1 VSVPARSTPPPLLRR
16 PTPPLS
22 GRPRRPATTVV
33 PRAGVD
39 APARGTARRRT
50 RRFHPAFWVLTAV
63 TITSIVVALVSV
75 SAFVVET
82 GFGIDRTEARIADL
96 LDEGERLGTGAGRE
110 LGEGSRP
117 GDARRGHRAAGAFA
131 PRGRDRR
138 SGRLRRTPAHRL
150 VILLAIMVFSLVG
163 VVARLGVLQVRQAG
177 AYVELGWDQRM
188 RTVSIAADRGEIVDR
203 NGAPLALSLEARDVY
218 ADPRYVTDPAGEA
231 ATIARIIDLAR
242 PDARGL
248 RATLRAEGSFVYV
261 ARRVDLEVA
270 DVLAAESLPGIGFLP
285 SSKRYYPAG
294 GLASQL
300 LGFTDVDGLGIAGLE
315 KQYESVLA
323 GTMGERTSELSPL
336 GQVIA
341 GGLDVVEPPIP
352 GEDLVLTIDREIQ
365 FQAQQHLRQAVEE
378 NRAAGGTI
386 VVMDPRTGDVYAM
399 ASYPWFDPNRVGE
412 FDPTTYRNRAVTD
425 LWEPGS
431 VNKVITA
438 AAALETGE
446 VGLADVFAVPATR
459 DIDGY
464 TIHDSH
470 PHAITRMTLA
480 DIIAESSNIGSSLVA
495 DRVGSEGM
503 AAYFSRFGFGE
514 ATGIGFPG
522 EQGGLMPDVS
532 QWTDVTRAT
541 VSFGSGV
548 AVTPMQMASVYATVA
563 NGGEWVQP
571 RLVTGT
577 RTADGSVQAVATS
590 PTRRVIDPSTADALT
605 RMLAYVVADGT
616 GANARIPGY
625 QVAGKTGTAKKLED
639 GKYVQRYVASFIGFL
654 PASEPRIVVAAI
666 LDEPATVYGGVA
678 AAPLFQDVARY
689 AIQRLGIETAP
700 AVPLPRHALL
710 LP

>member
-1 VSVPARSTPPPLLRR
+1 MRR
-16 PTPPLS
+16 P
-22 GRPRRPATTVV
+22 
-33 PRAGVD
+33 
-39 APARGTARRRT
+39 
-50 RRFHPAFWVLTAV
+50 
-63 TITSIVVALVSV
+63 
-75 SAFVVET
+75 
-82 GFGIDRTEARIADL
+82 
-96 LDEGERLGTGAGRE
+96 
-110 LGEGSRP
+110 
-117 GDARRGHRAAGAFA
+117 
-131 PRGRDRR
+131 
-138 SGRLRRTPAHRL
+138 PAHRL
-150 VILLAIMVFSLVG
+150 VIVLAIMVFALAG

-177 AYVELGWDQRM
+177 AYVELGWDQRV

-231 ATIARIIDLAR
+231 ATIARIL
-242 PDARGL
+242 GL
-248 RATLRAEGSFVYV
+248 RRTDERELRLALQADGSFVYV
-261 ARRVDLEVA
+261 ARRVDQEVA
-270 DVLAAESLPGIGFLP
+270 DVLEAEGLPGIGFLP

-294 GLASQL
+294 SLGSQL

-323 GTMGERTSELSPL
+323 GTAGERTSELSPL

-341 GGLDVVEPPIP
+341 GGLDVVEAPIP

-365 FQAQQHLRQAVEE
+365 FQAQQHLRRAVEE

-386 VVMDPRTGDVYAM
+386 VVMDPRTGDIYAM
-399 ASYPWFDPNRVGE
+399 ANYPWFDPNRIGE

-470 PHAITRMTLA
+470 PHAITSMTLA

-495 DRVGSEGM
+495 DRVGSERM
-503 AAYFSRFGFGE
+503 ASYFSRFGFGE

-571 RLVTGT
+571 RLVAGT

-590 PTRRVIDPSTADALT
+590 PTRRVIDPSTAEALT

-654 PASEPRIVVAAI
+654 PASEPRVVVAAI